1 MDKEDYM
8 DLIIVCDELDQLDGV
23 LQMLAG
29 FGHQEGRFKD
39 LDKVYDV
46 LQRHSKYY
54 DENDDDLND
63 EFFHI
68 LSDKSKSLEER
79 AELLMRNK
87 TIHSKR

>member
-29 FGHQEGRFKD
+29 FGHQEGRFKH

-63 EFFHI
+63 EFFVI
-68 LSDKSKSLEER
+68 LLDKSRNVEER
-79 AELLMRNK
+79 AELLMRDNELYQ
-87 TIHSKR
+87 